1 MRVLVIGSGGR
12 EHAIIRKI
20 AQSPL
25 ASAVYALPGNP
36 GITEAVCL
44 PGDPMD
50 NAATVRAALE
60 HRIDFC
66 VVTPDDPLANG
77 LVDALEEAGVRCFGP
92 GRLAARIESSKVF
105 AKDLMRRYGIP
116 TASYAA
122 FEELDQALAYAAEQ
136 PLPLVIKADGLAKGK
151 GVVIAGTREE
161 ARQALHAMMAQGA
174 YGPGGG
180 RVVIEEFLTGPEVSV
195 LTLTDGRT
203 LVPLVSAMDHK
214 RALDGDLGA
223 NTGGMGAVAP
233 NPFYTG
239 DIARQC
245 MDSIFLPTIRAM
257 AAEGCPFAGCLF
269 FGLIL
274 TPEGPKV
281 LEYNA
286 RFGDPE
292 TQAVLQLLSSDL
304 LTALAACREGS
315 LTTEHVRLE
324 AGYACCLVLASGGY
338 PGHFDT
344 GFPLT
349 WEEGNAQ
356 LHFAGVREAG
366 GQLVTAGGRVVG
378 VTAAGASLQEAVD
391 ACYHQAE
398 RVHFTGKAYRRDIGR
413 KALMG
418 KETPWYTVS
427 L

>member
-1 MRVLVIGSGGR
+1 
-12 EHAIIRKI
+12 
-20 AQSPL
+20 
-25 ASAVYALPGNP
+25 
-36 GITEAVCL
+36 
-44 PGDPMD
+44 
-50 NAATVRAALE
+50 
-60 HRIDFC
+60 
-66 VVTPDDPLANG
+66 
-77 LVDALEEAGVRCFGP
+77 
-92 GRLAARIESSKVF
+92 
-105 AKDLMRRYGIP
+105 
-116 TASYAA
+116 
-122 FEELDQALAYAAEQ
+122 
-136 PLPLVIKADGLAKGK
+136 
-151 GVVIAGTREE
+151 
-161 ARQALHAMMAQGA
+161 MAQGA